1 MTTLGGI
8 SFPSSE
14 AANLI
19 AIDGATRNS
28 GIEHKLDLDTIFAY
42 MQNKYKAEDK
52 ETPDDGWE
60 DYEEE

>member
-1 MTTLGGI
+1 MTTIGGI

-14 AANLI
+14 TANLI

-42 MQNKYKAEDK
+42 MQKKYKPKDE
-52 ETPDDGWE
+52 ETLDDGWG